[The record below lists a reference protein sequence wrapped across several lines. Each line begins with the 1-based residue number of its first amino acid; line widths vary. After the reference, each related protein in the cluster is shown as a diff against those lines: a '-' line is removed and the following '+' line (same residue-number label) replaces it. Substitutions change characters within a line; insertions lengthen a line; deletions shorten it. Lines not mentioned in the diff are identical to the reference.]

1 MAECDKPHGW
11 RAGAE
16 SKDTDSL
23 RQKIVPDS
31 SWPSAGD
38 AMRRMTRMT
47 KLLFCFE
54 SLAADGAESIEGL
67 VSRLHPPPDTL
78 VIERSPA

>member
-1 MAECDKPHGW
+1 
-11 RAGAE
+11 
-16 SKDTDSL
+16 
-23 RQKIVPDS
+23 
-31 SWPSAGD
+31 
-38 AMRRMTRMT
+38 MT